1 MSLTKSRD
9 ITSLSITELSRALA
23 SGDLSARAVTDAHVE
38 RMARLQ
44 PLINCFISG
53 EPESAQAAAD
63 RSDAEASKGQRRGDL
78 HGIPLAHKDVLY
90 RKGVPVTSGMR
101 VLDTPAS
108 YTATVI
114 ERLDAAGAIN
124 LARLNLDEFAGL
136 GKNEHFGRCVN
147 PWSPEHISGGSSSG
161 PGVAVAARVA
171 CGALGSD
178 AGGSI
183 RMPAAMCGV
192 VGLKP
197 TFGLVS
203 RYGNVHTT
211 WSVDCLGPL
220 TRTVEDCA
228 IVLQAIAG
236 HDPEDPTTA
245 GVRVPDYRA
254 SLSADLTGM
263 TIARAVGY
271 PFDTV
276 DDETAALME
285 GALKALRDLGAE
297 IIDIAVPNIDQLNDL
312 QQVLTKAERATIYSR
327 ALRIRPD
334 DVSFTARSILYEGF
348 LIPATRY
355 LEAVSLRQILLRA
368 YLDAVHAQADVL
380 FTPVITT
387 PVPAIAEIETADA
400 DELERTFTG
409 SAGCVRF
416 ASYLGIPGM
425 SVPCGFT
432 ANGLPTGFQLLGP
445 PFSEDRL
452 FRVGHAYQQST
463 DWHTIEPP
471 L

>member
-124 LARLNLDEFAGL
+124 LGRLNLDEFAGL

-211 WSVDCLGPL
+211 WSVDCLGP
-220 TRTVEDCA
+220 
-228 IVLQAIAG
+228 
-236 HDPEDPTTA
+236 
-245 GVRVPDYRA
+245 
-254 SLSADLTGM
+254 
-263 TIARAVGY
+263 
-271 PFDTV
+271 
-276 DDETAALME
+276 
-285 GALKALRDLGAE
+285 
-297 IIDIAVPNIDQLNDL
+297 
-312 QQVLTKAERATIYSR
+312 
-327 ALRIRPD
+327 
-334 DVSFTARSILYEGF
+334 
-348 LIPATRY
+348 
-355 LEAVSLRQILLRA
+355 
-368 YLDAVHAQADVL
+368 
-380 FTPVITT
+380 
-387 PVPAIAEIETADA
+387 
-400 DELERTFTG
+400 
-409 SAGCVRF
+409 
-416 ASYLGIPGM
+416 
-425 SVPCGFT
+425 
-432 ANGLPTGFQLLGP
+432 
-445 PFSEDRL
+445 
-452 FRVGHAYQQST
+452 
-463 DWHTIEPP
+463 
-471 L
+471 

>member
-1 MSLTKSRD
+1 
-9 ITSLSITELSRALA
+9 
-23 SGDLSARAVTDAHVE
+23 
-38 RMARLQ
+38 
-44 PLINCFISG
+44 
-53 EPESAQAAAD
+53 
-63 RSDAEASKGQRRGDL
+63 
-78 HGIPLAHKDVLY
+78 
-90 RKGVPVTSGMR
+90 
-101 VLDTPAS
+101 
-108 YTATVI
+108 
-114 ERLDAAGAIN
+114 
-124 LARLNLDEFAGL
+124 
-136 GKNEHFGRCVN
+136 
-147 PWSPEHISGGSSSG
+147 
-161 PGVAVAARVA
+161 
-171 CGALGSD
+171 
-178 AGGSI
+178 
-183 RMPAAMCGV
+183 
-192 VGLKP
+192 
-197 TFGLVS
+197 
-203 RYGNVHTT
+203 
-211 WSVDCLGPL
+211 
-220 TRTVEDCA
+220 
-228 IVLQAIAG
+228 
-236 HDPEDPTTA
+236 
-245 GVRVPDYRA
+245 
-254 SLSADLTGM
+254 M

-463 DWHTIEPP
+463 VWHTIEPP